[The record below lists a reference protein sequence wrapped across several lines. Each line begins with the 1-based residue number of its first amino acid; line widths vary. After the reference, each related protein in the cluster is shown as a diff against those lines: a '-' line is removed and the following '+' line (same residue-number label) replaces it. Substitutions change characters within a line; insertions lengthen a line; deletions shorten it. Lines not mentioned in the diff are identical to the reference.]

1 MDKRDCRGSEGS
13 KSDCVFPVRFGIK
26 PDLFYYSHIKS
37 RKKRQIRF
45 SFLFFF
51 GWNAHVCLP
60 LTCYRRRMLIWL
72 LISDMEPPLRRMS
85 RRSIFHFPRR
95 ENASMHTPTRAHT
108 RTHKTYSHT
117 YAHTQWHLGPGK
129 LLTRLVRPGG
139 AQSVALL
146 SGSAL
151 TAPVT
156 ALPHPRVSRR
166 QWRAR
171 LARYLMGVMNK

>member
-13 KSDCVFPVRFGIK
+13 KSDCVFPVWFGIK

-37 RKKRQIRF
+37 RKETNKIF
-45 SFLFFF
+45 IFIFWLK
-51 GWNAHVCLP
+51 CLP

-72 LISDMEPPLRRMS
+72 LFSDMEPPLRRMS

-95 ENASMHTPTRAHT
+95 ENASMHTPTRVRTHT

-166 QWRAR
+166 QWQASLR
-171 LARYLMGVMNK
+171 GT